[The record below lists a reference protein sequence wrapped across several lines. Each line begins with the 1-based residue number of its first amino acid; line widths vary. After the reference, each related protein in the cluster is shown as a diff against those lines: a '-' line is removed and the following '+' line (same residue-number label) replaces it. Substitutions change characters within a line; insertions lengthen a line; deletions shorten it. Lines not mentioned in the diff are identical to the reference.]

1 MADINQEIKGLQK
14 LSKMDL
20 IILLG
25 ELDEELEGFEK
36 DNREK
41 ETKISELMQENQAL
55 RLEKSDL
62 TEKNEALVSQIQ
74 AANKRLLEQEE
85 RPVNLQ
91 AVEAAIRQMNE
102 MAQQTGRQVNLLR
115 EMESE
120 RRKDSA
126 RITESA
132 RVEAQSIIE
141 TAQMRAVGITKQLQK
156 TNLEMLANMQEAIDN
171 ARRGYEAAFTIE
183 QQEAERS
190 ENKIREFPSQP
201 EDVQPQEEQ
210 VILSAEQAKN
220 LLKVLK
226 RFGKPDA
233 QEQAE

>member
-1 MADINQEIKGLQK
+1 MADINQEIKELQK

-25 ELDEELEGFEK
+25 ELDEELDGFEK

-41 ETKISELMQENQAL
+41 ESKISELIKENQTL

-62 TEKNEALVSQIQ
+62 AEKNEALVNQIQ

-85 RPVNLQ
+85 RPVNMQ
-91 AVEAAIRQMNE
+91 AIEAAIRQMNE
-102 MAQQTGRQVNLLR
+102 MARQTGRQVSLLR

-120 RRKDSA
+120 RRKDSTRMTENA
-126 RITESA
+126 RI
-132 RVEAQSIIE
+132 EAQSIIE

-171 ARRGYEAAFTIE
+171 ARRGYEAAFTME

-190 ENKIREFPSQP
+190 ESKIREFPSQA
-201 EDVQPQEEQ
+201 EGNEPQEEQ
-210 VILSAEQAKN
+210 VVLSAEQAKN